1 MCQYSY
7 DFNPLLNWLA
17 DCGYLVLA
25 PNFSGSTGSGIE
37 HMRKVLGVGCGE
49 ADLADCLACAKWFHE
64 LKDDR
69 LDLSRG
75 IAVGGHSWGG
85 YLALMSMLESKGN
98 GEGYF
103 SCGQR
108 GANKVAMSKLT
119 AGSVVSCLLNLDSGS
134 ECSNTISLFKDGRRL
149 APPQALPESLQGET
163 LFPTL
168 AFKCMTL
175 QTNFGPE
182 PMCDLP
188 FKCHMVGAGSKT
200 DLMFATAAVPKECEA
215 LFPVSLP
222 DEGSFDWL
230 DMFLEKNPSYIEI
243 SDRAVRDWAEKS
255 ANWTKRGLVVKSS
268 NDKPEMCFNVRH
280 LDDGFSVKKTLK
292 AMAALQKRNYVVME
306 VKGNL
311 IKEER
316 EASMA
321 TFKENG
327 YKVTAAVMVGT
338 PPPEF
343 KKKSLELLLKSKQ
356 EAIDTKH
363 KADFFAEKKKWEFAK
378 KQKEF
383 EKQRKQAEKDRQ
395 KAAKAKLKELE
406 EAKKKALAEKAK
418 AEGKEPPAEEPP
430 KEEEPEEEEA
440 EEEEPE
446 APEPM
451 ETDPPKAELDAE
463 EKKLSFRPVTVPD
476 LAQNILN
483 TAFTKFTLPEK
494 ADGFDDVRYEWLKDG
509 AKAKKHVEEWI
520 AARKLTSRVEEIQ
533 PSSGFYNIKKD
544 WEKAVSDWHGALSKY
559 KSMIA
564 KKKADKAAK
573 EAKKIAK
580 EKAAAAKAAAAKA
593 AAEKAAEEGKEPEKV
608 EETPEEPEEE
618 EEEEEEEAG
627 RADGQTEEGGR
638 G

>member
-1 MCQYSY
+1 MEAPAVPEVPKVPEPPKEPETDCA
-7 DFNPLLNWLA
+7 PLKAKNTQAVQFLTPDTTVNVLPSVSGNLLMGLQDYGFQHLMAGARANVGVKSGRYMFEVKICEFCSPSDQGGPYPRNLLRIGFSKAGSSLLLA
-17 DCGYLVLA
+17 ENDA
-25 PNFSGSTGSGIE
+25 
-37 HMRKVLGVGCGE
+37 GVCF
-49 ADLADCLACAKWFHE
+49 D
-64 LKDDR
+64 
-69 LDLSRG
+69 S
-75 IAVGGHSWGG
+75 
-85 YLALMSMLESKGN
+85 
-98 GEGYF
+98 EGYF

-134 ECSNTISLFKDGRRL
+134 ECANTISLFKDGRRL

-268 NDKPEMCFNVRH
+268 NDKPEMCFNVRP
-280 LDDGFSVKKTLK
+280 LDDGFSVKKPLK

-363 KADFFAEKKKWEFAK
+363 K
-378 KQKEF
+378 
-383 EKQRKQAEKDRQ
+383 
-395 KAAKAKLKELE
+395 
-406 EAKKKALAEKAK
+406 
-418 AEGKEPPAEEPP
+418 
-430 KEEEPEEEEA
+430 
-440 EEEEPE
+440 
-446 APEPM
+446 
-451 ETDPPKAELDAE
+451 
-463 EKKLSFRPVTVPD
+463 
-476 LAQNILN
+476 
-483 TAFTKFTLPEK
+483 
-494 ADGFDDVRYEWLKDG
+494 
-509 AKAKKHVEEWI
+509 
-520 AARKLTSRVEEIQ
+520 
-533 PSSGFYNIKKD
+533 
-544 WEKAVSDWHGALSKY
+544 
-559 KSMIA
+559 
-564 KKKADKAAK
+564 
-573 EAKKIAK
+573 
-580 EKAAAAKAAAAKA
+580 
-593 AAEKAAEEGKEPEKV
+593 
-608 EETPEEPEEE
+608 
-618 EEEEEEEAG
+618 
-627 RADGQTEEGGR
+627 
-638 G
+638 